1 MAGEGAAPDSRG
13 RAPSMADV
21 AAVAG
26 VSHQTVSRVLN
37 GSPLVKDDT
46 RTKVLAAIEELGY
59 RRNNAARMLAT
70 NRSGR
75 IGMISAHLALHG
87 PSMIAVSVQEAG
99 HAAGYDVSLV
109 GVSDFAPESLQGAVD
124 RLLDEAVEALVIA
137 VAHRSATERVLSLD
151 LSVPVVLV
159 QGVTDG
165 QAMASGIDQV
175 AGARLATEHLL
186 DLGHRHVAHVT
197 GPADWVEAG
206 QRRDGWQRAHADRG
220 LLPGPE
226 LAGDWSAR
234 SGYDAGQRLAD
245 DAGVTAVFAA
255 NDAMAL
261 GVLRAFHERAVEVP
275 RQVSVVGFDD
285 VPEAPYYWPGLTTVN
300 QEFSLLGRRAVDLT
314 LRALRGETAP
324 SDTLI
329 RPTLV
334 VRGSTAAPRDPEQR

>member
-1 MAGEGAAPDSRG
+1 
-13 RAPSMADV
+13 MADV

-37 GSPLVKDDT
+37 GSTLVKEGT

-109 GVSDFAPESLQGAVD
+109 GVSDFSPESLQGAVD

-137 VAHRSATERVLSLD
+137 VAHRSATERALSLD

-159 QGVTDG
+159 QGVTPG
-165 QAMASGIDQV
+165 RRWRPGSTRSRARAWRPSTCSTSATAGSPTSP
-175 AGARLATEHLL
+175 APPTGSRPGSGARGGSRPT
-186 DLGHRHVAHVT
+186 R
-197 GPADWVEAG
+197 
-206 QRRDGWQRAHADRG
+206 DRG

-226 LAGDWSAR
+226 LTGDWSAR
-234 SGYDAGQRLAD
+234 SGYDAGQRIAD
-245 DAGVTAVFAA
+245 DPGVTAVFVA

-261 GVLRAFHERAVEVP
+261 GVLRGLARA
-275 RQVSVVGFDD
+275 RASRCRVGS
-285 VPEAPYYWPGLTTVN
+285 ASSASTT
-300 QEFSLLGRRAVDLT
+300 SRRRAT
-314 LRALRGETAP
+314 SGP
-324 SDTLI
+324 
-329 RPTLV
+329 
-334 VRGSTAAPRDPEQR
+334 G